1 MKPITLKEQPSK
13 GYVFNGAQVLVDG
26 LRGGSNYKTGHW
38 LGFQGKDLDATIDL
52 KEPTEI
58 QKGSFNTNVVKGDW
72 IMGASAVTVKVSD
85 DGKNFKEVASK
96 KIPELT
102 QNDKDG
108 LYPQEI
114 SFAPVKARYVEI
126 IINSSKLPK
135 WHGGA
140 GSPAFLFVD
149 EIEIL

>member
-1 MKPITLKEQPSK
+1 MDFQRKSLNPT
-13 GYVFNGAQVLVDG
+13 
-26 LRGGSNYKTGHW
+26 SNVR
-38 LGFQGKDLDATIDL
+38 
-52 KEPTEI
+52 EPTEI
-58 QKGSFNTNVVKGDW
+58 QKVSFNRNVVKTHW
-72 IMGASAVTVKVSD
+72 IKGPSAGTVKVSG
-85 DGKNFKEVASK
+85 DGKNFKEVASN

-114 SFAPVKARYVEI
+114 SFAPVNARYVEI